1 MTYHDICQRLTP
13 LYGPQEAKAMT
24 RMLLEDLFS
33 LSFADILCGA
43 TEHLSDA
50 DTLRLQQSVARLLD
64 AEPLQYVTGTAFFCG
79 HLFHVAPGVL
89 IPRPET
95 EWIVDTAV
103 NLVTSSDNAD
113 TTAKVCSSA
122 VDGSSPR
129 ILDIGT
135 GSGCI
140 ATSISLALTDRHCH
154 TEAWDISEDALRI
167 AADNAKRLGAEVE
180 FRRRDALRLEDD
192 FSAEEKLEAEQGG
205 AEALRDSA
213 SWDIIVSNPPY
224 ICNREAADMHANVLR
239 HEPHLAL
246 FVPDTDPLLF
256 YRAIARYAMRS
267 LRKGGWLLFE
277 CNTLY
282 AHDTAQM
289 VSDMGFAT
297 SVVED
302 DCFGKPRFVKAQK

>member
-33 LSFADILCGA
+33 LSFADVLCGA
-43 TEHLSDA
+43 TEYLSDA

-79 HLFHVAPGVL
+79 HPFHVAPGVL

-103 NLVTSSDNAD
+103 NLVTSSA
-113 TTAKVCSSA
+113 
-122 VDGSSPR
+122 PR

-140 ATSISLALTDRHCH
+140 AISISLALADRHCH

-167 AADNAKRLGAEVE
+167 AADNAERLGADVK
-180 FRRRDALRLEDD
+180 FRRRDALRLEED
-192 FSAEEKLEAEQGG
+192 FPAEKNQGG
-205 AEALRDSA
+205 AEALSDTNA
-213 SWDIIVSNPPY
+213 AVESWDIIVSNPPY

-289 VSDMGFAT
+289 AADMGFAT

>member
-79 HLFHVAPGVL
+79 HPFHVAPGVL

-95 EWIVDTAV
+95 EWMVDTAV
-103 NLVTSSDNAD
+103 GIVTA
-113 TTAKVCSSA
+113 SA
-122 VDGSSPR
+122 PR

-140 ATSISLALTDRHCH
+140 ATSISLALVDKHCY

-167 AADNAKRLGAEVE
+167 AADNAERLGADVK
-180 FRRRDALRLEDD
+180 FRRRDALRLEED
-192 FSAEEKLEAEQGG
+192 FPAEENQSG
-205 AEALRDSA
+205 AEVLIADNASSA
-213 SWDIIVSNPPY
+213 SWDVIVSNPPY

-289 VSDMGFAT
+289 ASNMGFAT

>member
-13 LYGPQEAKAMT
+13 MYGPQEAKAMT
-24 RMLLEDLFS
+24 RLLLEDLFS

-79 HLFHVAPGVL
+79 HPFHVAPGVL

-103 NLVTSSDNAD
+103 NLVTSSA
-113 TTAKVCSSA
+113 
-122 VDGSSPR
+122 PR

-140 ATSISLALTDRHCH
+140 ATSISLALVDKHCY
-154 TEAWDISEDALRI
+154 TEAWDVSEDALRI
-167 AADNAKRLGAEVE
+167 AADNAERLGADVK
-180 FRRRDALRLEDD
+180 FRRRDALRLE
-192 FSAEEKLEAEQGG
+192 EEKSEEMRLEKEKGG
-205 AEALRDSA
+205 AEVLIADNASSA

-239 HEPHLAL
+239 HEPYLAL

-289 VSDMGFAT
+289 ASDMGFAT

>member
-13 LYGPQEAKAMT
+13 LYGQQEAKAMT
-24 RMLLEDLFS
+24 RLLLEDLFS

-50 DTLRLQQSVARLLD
+50 DTLRLQQSVDRLLD
-64 AEPLQYVTGTAFFCG
+64 AEPLQYVTGIAFFCD
-79 HLFHVAPGVL
+79 HPFHVAPGVL

-95 EWIVDTAV
+95 EWMVDTAV
-103 NLVTSSDNAD
+103 GLA
-113 TTAKVCSSA
+113 TASA
-122 VDGSSPR
+122 PR

-140 ATSISLALTDRHCH
+140 AISISLALADRHCH

-167 AADNAKRLGAEVE
+167 AADNAERLGADVK
-180 FRRRDALRLEDD
+180 FRRRDALRLEEN
-192 FSAEEKLEAEQGG
+192 FPAEENQGG
-205 AEALRDSA
+205 AEALSDTNA
-213 SWDIIVSNPPY
+213 AAESWDIIVSNPPY

-289 VSDMGFAT
+289 ASDMEFAT

>member
-1 MTYHDICQRLTP
+1 MIYHDICQRLTP

-79 HLFHVAPGVL
+79 HPFHVAPSVL

-103 NLVTSSDNAD
+103 GIVTSSA
-113 TTAKVCSSA
+113 
-122 VDGSSPR
+122 PR

-140 ATSISLALTDRHCH
+140 ATSISLALADRHCY

-167 AADNAKRLGAEVE
+167 AADNAERLGADVK
-180 FRRRDALRLEDD
+180 FRRRDALRLEED
-192 FSAEEKLEAEQGG
+192 FPTEKNQGG
-205 AEALRDSA
+205 AEALSDTNA
-213 SWDIIVSNPPY
+213 AAESWDIIVSNPPY

-256 YRAIARYAMRS
+256 YRAIARYSMRS

-289 VSDMGFAT
+289 ASNMGFAT

-302 DCFGKPRFVKAQK
+302 DCFGKLRFVKAQK

>member
-13 LYGPQEAKAMT
+13 LYGQQEAKAMT
-24 RMLLEDLFS
+24 RLLLEDLFS

-50 DTLRLQQSVARLLD
+50 DTLRLQQSMARLLD

-79 HLFHVAPGVL
+79 HPFHVAPGVL

-95 EWIVDTAV
+95 EWMVDTAV
-103 NLVTSSDNAD
+103 NLVM
-113 TTAKVCSSA
+113 SSA
-122 VDGSSPR
+122 PR

-140 ATSISLALTDRHCH
+140 ATSISLALADKHCY

-167 AADNAKRLGAEVE
+167 ATDNAERLGAEVK
-180 FRRRDALRLEDD
+180 FHRRDALRLEEDLP
-192 FSAEEKLEAEQGG
+192 AEENQGG
-205 AEALRDSA
+205 AEALSDTNA
-213 SWDIIVSNPPY
+213 AAESWDIIVSNPPY

-289 VSDMGFAT
+289 ASDMGFAT

>member
-13 LYGPQEAKAMT
+13 LYGQQEAKAMT

-50 DTLRLQQSVARLLD
+50 DTLRLQQSVVRLLD

-79 HLFHVAPGVL
+79 HPFHVAPGVL

-95 EWIVDTAV
+95 EWMVDTAV
-103 NLVTSSDNAD
+103 NLVTSSA
-113 TTAKVCSSA
+113 
-122 VDGSSPR
+122 PR

-140 ATSISLALTDRHCH
+140 AISISLALADRHCH

-167 AADNAKRLGAEVE
+167 ATDNAERLGADVK
-180 FRRRDALRLEDD
+180 FRRRDALRLE
-192 FSAEEKLEAEQGG
+192 EEKSEEMRLEKEKGG
-205 AEALRDSA
+205 ADVTSGLDAAE

-267 LRKGGWLLFE
+267 LRKGGWLFFE

-289 VSDMGFAT
+289 AADMGFAT

-302 DCFGKPRFVKAQK
+302 DCFGKPRFVKVQK

>member
-1 MTYHDICQRLTP
+1 
-13 LYGPQEAKAMT
+13 MT

-64 AEPLQYVTGTAFFCG
+64 SEPLQYVIGTAFFCG
-79 HLFHVAPGVL
+79 HPFHVAPGVL

-103 NLVTSSDNAD
+103 NLVTS
-113 TTAKVCSSA
+113 
-122 VDGSSPR
+122 GSSPR

-140 ATSISLALTDRHCH
+140 ATSISIALADKHCY

-205 AEALRDSA
+205 AEALSADNASSA

-282 AHDTAQM
+282 AHDTARM
-289 VSDMGFAT
+289 TLDMGFAT

>member
-1 MTYHDICQRLTP
+1 
-13 LYGPQEAKAMT
+13 MT

-64 AEPLQYVTGTAFFCG
+64 TEPLQYVTGKAFFCG
-79 HLFHVAPGVL
+79 HPFHVAPGVL

-103 NLVTSSDNAD
+103 NLVTSSA
-113 TTAKVCSSA
+113 
-122 VDGSSPR
+122 PR

-140 ATSISLALTDRHCH
+140 ATSISLALADRHCH

-167 AADNAKRLGAEVE
+167 AADNAERLGAEVK
-180 FRRRDALRLEDD
+180 FRRHDALRLEED
-192 FSAEEKLEAEQGG
+192 FPAEENQGG
-205 AEALRDSA
+205 AEALSDTNA
-213 SWDIIVSNPPY
+213 AAESWNIIVSNPPY

-256 YRAIARYAMRS
+256 YRAIARYSMRS

-289 VSDMGFAT
+289 AADMGFAT

>member
-13 LYGPQEAKAMT
+13 MYGPQEAKAMT
-24 RMLLEDLFS
+24 RMLLEDLFG

-79 HLFHVAPGVL
+79 HPFHVAPGVL

-103 NLVTSSDNAD
+103 NLVTSSA
-113 TTAKVCSSA
+113 
-122 VDGSSPR
+122 PR

-140 ATSISLALTDRHCH
+140 ATSISLALADRHCH

-167 AADNAKRLGAEVE
+167 AADNAERLGADVK
-180 FRRRDALRLEDD
+180 FRRRDALRLEED
-192 FSAEEKLEAEQGG
+192 FPAEENQGG
-205 AEALRDSA
+205 AEALSDTNA
-213 SWDIIVSNPPY
+213 AAESWDVIVSNPPY

-256 YRAIARYAMRS
+256 YRAIASYAMRS

-289 VSDMGFAT
+289 ASDMGFAT

>member
-64 AEPLQYVTGTAFFCG
+64 TEPLQYVTGKAFFCG
-79 HLFHVAPGVL
+79 HPFHVAPGVL

-103 NLVTSSDNAD
+103 NLVTSSA
-113 TTAKVCSSA
+113 
-122 VDGSSPR
+122 PR

-140 ATSISLALTDRHCH
+140 ATSISLALADRHCH

-167 AADNAKRLGAEVE
+167 AADNAERLGAEVK
-180 FRRRDALRLEDD
+180 FRRHDALRLEED
-192 FSAEEKLEAEQGG
+192 FPAEENQDG
-205 AEALRDSA
+205 AEALSDTNA
-213 SWDIIVSNPPY
+213 AAESWNIIVSNPPY

-277 CNTLY
+277 CNMLY

-289 VSDMGFAT
+289 ASDMGFAT

>member
-24 RMLLEDLFS
+24 RLLLEDLFS

-79 HLFHVAPGVL
+79 HPFHVAPGVL

-103 NLVTSSDNAD
+103 NLVT
-113 TTAKVCSSA
+113 TSA
-122 VDGSSPR
+122 PR

-140 ATSISLALTDRHCH
+140 ATSISLALADKHCY

-167 AADNAKRLGAEVE
+167 AADNAVRLGAEVK
-180 FRRRDALRLEDD
+180 FRRRDALRLE
-192 FSAEEKLEAEQGG
+192 EEKSEEIML
-205 AEALRDSA
+205 
-213 SWDIIVSNPPY
+213 DIIVSNPPY

-256 YRAIARYAMRS
+256 YRAIASYAMRS

-289 VSDMGFAT
+289 ALDMGFAT

>member
-1 MTYHDICQRLTP
+1 
-13 LYGPQEAKAMT
+13 MT

-79 HLFHVAPGVL
+79 HPFHVAPGVL

-95 EWIVDTAV
+95 EWIADTAV
-103 NLVTSSDNAD
+103 NLVM
-113 TTAKVCSSA
+113 SSA
-122 VDGSSPR
+122 PR

-140 ATSISLALTDRHCH
+140 ATSISLALADKHCY

-167 AADNAKRLGAEVE
+167 AADNAERLGADVK
-180 FRRRDALRLEDD
+180 FRRRDALRLEED
-192 FSAEEKLEAEQGG
+192 FPAEENQGG
-205 AEALRDSA
+205 AEALSDTNA
-213 SWDIIVSNPPY
+213 AAESWDIIVSNPPY

-289 VSDMGFAT
+289 ASDMGFAT

>member
-79 HLFHVAPGVL
+79 HPFHVAPGVL

-95 EWIVDTAV
+95 EWMVDTAV
-103 NLVTSSDNAD
+103 NLVM
-113 TTAKVCSSA
+113 SSA
-122 VDGSSPR
+122 PR

-140 ATSISLALTDRHCH
+140 ATSISLALADRHCY

-167 AADNAKRLGAEVE
+167 AADNAARLGAEVK
-180 FRRRDALRLEDD
+180 FRRRDALRLEED
-192 FSAEEKLEAEQGG
+192 FPAEENQGG
-205 AEALRDSA
+205 AEALSDTNA
-213 SWDIIVSNPPY
+213 AEPWDIIVSNPPY

-289 VSDMGFAT
+289 ASDMGFAK

-302 DCFGKPRFVKAQK
+302 DCFGKPRFVKAQKQ

>member
-13 LYGPQEAKAMT
+13 LYGLQEAKAMT

-79 HLFHVAPGVL
+79 HPFHVAPGVL

-95 EWIVDTAV
+95 EWMVDTAV
-103 NLVTSSDNAD
+103 GIA
-113 TTAKVCSSA
+113 TASA
-122 VDGSSPR
+122 PR

-140 ATSISLALTDRHCH
+140 AISISLALSDRHCH

-167 AADNAKRLGAEVE
+167 AADNAARLGAEVK
-180 FRRRDALRLEDD
+180 FRRRDALRLEED
-192 FSAEEKLEAEQGG
+192 FPAEENQGG
-205 AEALRDSA
+205 AEELSDTNAA
-213 SWDIIVSNPPY
+213 ETWDIIVSNPPY

-256 YRAIARYAMRS
+256 YSAIARYAMRS

-289 VSDMGFAT
+289 ASDMEFAT

>member
-50 DTLRLQQSVARLLD
+50 DTLRLQQSVDRLLD

-79 HLFHVAPGVL
+79 HPFHVAPGVL

-103 NLVTSSDNAD
+103 NLVTSSA
-113 TTAKVCSSA
+113 
-122 VDGSSPR
+122 PR

-140 ATSISLALTDRHCH
+140 ATSISLALADRHCH

-167 AADNAKRLGAEVE
+167 AADNAERLGADVK
-180 FRRRDALRLEDD
+180 FRRRDALRLEED
-192 FSAEEKLEAEQGG
+192 FPAEENQGR
-205 AEALRDSA
+205 AEALSDTNA
-213 SWDIIVSNPPY
+213 AAESWNIIVSNPPY

-277 CNTLY
+277 CNMLY

-289 VSDMGFAT
+289 ASDMGFAT

>member
-13 LYGPQEAKAMT
+13 MYGPQEAKAMT

-79 HLFHVAPGVL
+79 HPFHVAPGVL

-103 NLVTSSDNAD
+103 GIVTA
-113 TTAKVCSSA
+113 SA
-122 VDGSSPR
+122 PR

-140 ATSISLALTDRHCH
+140 ATSISLALVDKHCY

-167 AADNAKRLGAEVE
+167 AADNAERLGADVK
-180 FRRRDALRLEDD
+180 FRRRDALRLEED
-192 FSAEEKLEAEQGG
+192 FPAEENQSG
-205 AEALRDSA
+205 AEVLIADNASSA
-213 SWDIIVSNPPY
+213 SWDVIVSNPPY

-256 YRAIARYAMRS
+256 YRAIASYAMRS

-289 VSDMGFAT
+289 ASDMGFAT

>member
-1 MTYHDICQRLTP
+1 
-13 LYGPQEAKAMT
+13 MT

-64 AEPLQYVTGTAFFCG
+64 SEPLQYVTGTAFFCG
-79 HLFHVAPGVL
+79 HPFHVAPGVL

-103 NLVTSSDNAD
+103 NLVTSSA
-113 TTAKVCSSA
+113 
-122 VDGSSPR
+122 PR

-140 ATSISLALTDRHCH
+140 AISISLALADRHSH

-167 AADNAKRLGAEVE
+167 ATDNADRLGAEVK
-180 FRRRDALRLEDD
+180 FRRRDALRLEED
-192 FSAEEKLEAEQGG
+192 FPAEENQGG
-205 AEALRDSA
+205 AEVLIADNASSA

-239 HEPHLAL
+239 HEPPLAL
-246 FVPDTDPLLF
+246 VVPDTDPLLF

-282 AHDTAQM
+282 AHDTARM
-289 VSDMGFAT
+289 ASDMGFAT

-302 DCFGKPRFVKAQK
+302 DCFGKPRFVKAQKQ

>member
-24 RMLLEDLFS
+24 RLLLEDLFS

-79 HLFHVAPGVL
+79 HPFHVAPGVL

-103 NLVTSSDNAD
+103 NLVTA
-113 TTAKVCSSA
+113 SA
-122 VDGSSPR
+122 PR

-140 ATSISLALTDRHCH
+140 ATSISLALADKHCY

-167 AADNAKRLGAEVE
+167 AADNAERLGADVK
-180 FRRRDALRLEDD
+180 FRRRDALRLEED
-192 FSAEEKLEAEQGG
+192 FPAEENQGG
-205 AEALRDSA
+205 AEALSDSNA
-213 SWDIIVSNPPY
+213 AAESWDIIVSNPPY

-256 YRAIARYAMRS
+256 YRAIASYAMRS

-289 VSDMGFAT
+289 ALDMGFAT
-297 SVVED
+297 SIVED

>member
-24 RMLLEDLFS
+24 RLLLEDLFG

-79 HLFHVAPGVL
+79 HPFHVAPGVL

-103 NLVTSSDNAD
+103 NLVTSSA
-113 TTAKVCSSA
+113 
-122 VDGSSPR
+122 PR

-140 ATSISLALTDRHCH
+140 ATSISLALADRHCY

-167 AADNAKRLGAEVE
+167 AADNAERLGADVK
-180 FRRRDALRLEDD
+180 FRRRDALRLEED
-192 FSAEEKLEAEQGG
+192 FPAEENQGG
-205 AEALRDSA
+205 AEALSDTNAAA
-213 SWDIIVSNPPY
+213 SWDIIASNPPY

-256 YRAIARYAMRS
+256 YRAIARYSMRN

-289 VSDMGFAT
+289 ASDMGFAT

-302 DCFGKPRFVKAQK
+302 DCFGKPRFVKAQKQ

>member
-64 AEPLQYVTGTAFFCG
+64 SEPLQYVTGTAFFCG
-79 HLFHVAPGVL
+79 HPFHVAPGVL

-95 EWIVDTAV
+95 EWMVDTAV
-103 NLVTSSDNAD
+103 GIA
-113 TTAKVCSSA
+113 TASA
-122 VDGSSPR
+122 PR

-140 ATSISLALTDRHCH
+140 ATSISLALADKHCH

-167 AADNAKRLGAEVE
+167 ATDNAERLGAEVK
-180 FRRRDALRLEDD
+180 FRRRDALRLEED
-192 FSAEEKLEAEQGG
+192 FPAEENQGG
-205 AEALRDSA
+205 AEALNDTNA
-213 SWDIIVSNPPY
+213 AAESWDIIVSNPPY

-256 YRAIARYAMRS
+256 YRAIARYAMRN

-289 VSDMGFAT
+289 ASDMGFAT

>member
-13 LYGPQEAKAMT
+13 LYGQQEAKAIT

-50 DTLRLQQSVARLLD
+50 DTMRLQQSVDRLLD

-79 HLFHVAPGVL
+79 HPFHVAPGVL

-95 EWIVDTAV
+95 EWIVDTSV
-103 NLVTSSDNAD
+103 NLVTSSA
-113 TTAKVCSSA
+113 
-122 VDGSSPR
+122 PR

-140 ATSISLALTDRHCH
+140 ATSISLALADKHSY

-167 AADNAKRLGAEVE
+167 AADNAARLGAEVK
-180 FRRRDALRLEDD
+180 FRRRDALRLE
-192 FSAEEKLEAEQGG
+192 EEKSEEMRLEEEKGG
-205 AEALRDSA
+205 AEVLIADNASSA

-289 VSDMGFAT
+289 ALDMGFAT

>member
-79 HLFHVAPGVL
+79 HPFHVAPGVL

-103 NLVTSSDNAD
+103 NLVM
-113 TTAKVCSSA
+113 SSA
-122 VDGSSPR
+122 PR

-140 ATSISLALTDRHCH
+140 ATSISLALADKHCY

-167 AADNAKRLGAEVE
+167 AADNAARLGAEVK
-180 FRRRDALRLEDD
+180 FRRRDALRLEKDLP
-192 FSAEEKLEAEQGG
+192 AEERLEAEQGG

-239 HEPHLAL
+239 YEPHLAL

-289 VSDMGFAT
+289 ASDMGFAK

>member
-1 MTYHDICQRLTP
+1 MIYHDICQRLTP

-79 HLFHVAPGVL
+79 HPFHVAPGVL

-95 EWIVDTAV
+95 EWMVDTAV
-103 NLVTSSDNAD
+103 GIVTA
-113 TTAKVCSSA
+113 SA
-122 VDGSSPR
+122 PR

-140 ATSISLALTDRHCH
+140 ATSISLALVDKHCY

-167 AADNAKRLGAEVE
+167 AADNAERLGADVK
-180 FRRRDALRLEDD
+180 FRRRDALRLEED
-192 FSAEEKLEAEQGG
+192 FPAEENQGG
-205 AEALRDSA
+205 AEVLSDTNAA
-213 SWDIIVSNPPY
+213 AESWDIIVSNPPY

-289 VSDMGFAT
+289 ASDMGFAT

>member
-79 HLFHVAPGVL
+79 HPFHVAPGVL

-95 EWIVDTAV
+95 EWMVDTAV
-103 NLVTSSDNAD
+103 GIA
-113 TTAKVCSSA
+113 TASA
-122 VDGSSPR
+122 PR

-140 ATSISLALTDRHCH
+140 AISISLALADRHCY

-167 AADNAKRLGAEVE
+167 AADNAERLGAEVK
-180 FRRRDALRLEDD
+180 FRRRDALRLEED
-192 FSAEEKLEAEQGG
+192 FSAEERLEAEQGG
-205 AEALRDSA
+205 AEALSDTNA
-213 SWDIIVSNPPY
+213 AEPWDIIVSNPPY
-224 ICNREAADMHANVLR
+224 ICNREAADMYANVLR

-256 YRAIARYAMRS
+256 YRAIARYAMRN

-289 VSDMGFAT
+289 ASDMGFAT

>member
-13 LYGPQEAKAMT
+13 LYGLQEAKAMT
-24 RMLLEDLFS
+24 RLLLEDLFS

-50 DTLRLQQSVARLLD
+50 DSLRLQQSVDRILD
-64 AEPLQYVTGTAFFCG
+64 AEPLQYVTGIAFFCG
-79 HLFHVAPGVL
+79 HPFHVAPGVL

-95 EWIVDTAV
+95 EWMVDTAA
-103 NLVTSSDNAD
+103 NLVM
-113 TTAKVCSSA
+113 SSA
-122 VDGSSPR
+122 PR

-140 ATSISLALTDRHCH
+140 ATSMSLALADKHCY

-167 AADNAKRLGAEVE
+167 AADNAERLGADVK
-180 FRRRDALRLEDD
+180 FRRRDALRLEEN
-192 FSAEEKLEAEQGG
+192 FLAEENQGG
-205 AEALRDSA
+205 AEALSDTNA
-213 SWDIIVSNPPY
+213 AAESWDIIVSNPPY

-289 VSDMGFAT
+289 ASDMGFVT

>member
-1 MTYHDICQRLTP
+1 
-13 LYGPQEAKAMT
+13 MT

-33 LSFADILCGA
+33 LSFADVLCGA

-79 HLFHVAPGVL
+79 HPFHVAPGVL

-103 NLVTSSDNAD
+103 GIVTA
-113 TTAKVCSSA
+113 SA
-122 VDGSSPR
+122 PR

-140 ATSISLALTDRHCH
+140 ATSISLALVDKHCY

-167 AADNAKRLGAEVE
+167 AADNAERLGADVE
-180 FRRRDALRLEDD
+180 FRRRDALRLEED
-192 FSAEEKLEAEQGG
+192 FPAEENQGG
-205 AEALRDSA
+205 AEALSADNASTA
-213 SWDIIVSNPPY
+213 SWDIVVSNPPY
-224 ICNREAADMHANVLR
+224 ICNCEAADMHANVLR

-256 YRAIARYAMRS
+256 YRAIASYAMRS

-282 AHDTAQM
+282 AHDTARM
-289 VSDMGFAT
+289 VSDMGFAK

>member
-1 MTYHDICQRLTP
+1 
-13 LYGPQEAKAMT
+13 MT
-24 RMLLEDLFS
+24 RLLLEDLFS

-50 DTLRLQQSVARLLD
+50 DTLRLQQSVDRLLD

-79 HLFHVAPGVL
+79 HPFHVAPGVL

-103 NLVTSSDNAD
+103 NLVTSSA
-113 TTAKVCSSA
+113 
-122 VDGSSPR
+122 PR

-140 ATSISLALTDRHCH
+140 ATSISLALADRHCY

-167 AADNAKRLGAEVE
+167 AADNAERLGADVK
-180 FRRRDALRLEDD
+180 FRRRDALRLEED
-192 FSAEEKLEAEQGG
+192 FPAEENQSG
-205 AEALRDSA
+205 AEVLIADNASSA

-289 VSDMGFAT
+289 ASDMGFAT

>member
-1 MTYHDICQRLTP
+1 
-13 LYGPQEAKAMT
+13 MT

-79 HLFHVAPGVL
+79 HPFHVAPGVL

-103 NLVTSSDNAD
+103 NLVTSSA
-113 TTAKVCSSA
+113 
-122 VDGSSPR
+122 PR

-140 ATSISLALTDRHCH
+140 ATSISLALVDKHCY

-167 AADNAKRLGAEVE
+167 ATDNADRLGVDVK
-180 FRRRDALRLEDD
+180 FRRRDALRLEED
-192 FSAEEKLEAEQGG
+192 FPAEENQGG
-205 AEALRDSA
+205 AEALSDTNA
-213 SWDIIVSNPPY
+213 AAESWDIISSNPPY

-289 VSDMGFAT
+289 AADMGFDT

>member
-50 DTLRLQQSVARLLD
+50 DTLRLQQSVDRLLD

-79 HLFHVAPGVL
+79 HPFHVAPGVL

-103 NLVTSSDNAD
+103 NLVTSSA
-113 TTAKVCSSA
+113 
-122 VDGSSPR
+122 PR

-140 ATSISLALTDRHCH
+140 ATSISLALADRHCH

-167 AADNAKRLGAEVE
+167 AADNAERLGADVK
-180 FRRRDALRLEDD
+180 FRRRDALRLEED
-192 FSAEEKLEAEQGG
+192 FPAEENQGG
-205 AEALRDSA
+205 AEALSDTNA
-213 SWDIIVSNPPY
+213 AAESWNIIVSNPPY

-239 HEPHLAL
+239 HEPHFAL

-277 CNTLY
+277 CNMLY

-289 VSDMGFAT
+289 ASDMGFAT

>member
-79 HLFHVAPGVL
+79 HPFHVAPGVL

-103 NLVTSSDNAD
+103 NLVTSSA
-113 TTAKVCSSA
+113 
-122 VDGSSPR
+122 PR

-140 ATSISLALTDRHCH
+140 ATSISLALVDKHCY

-167 AADNAKRLGAEVE
+167 ATDNADRLGVDVK
-180 FRRRDALRLEDD
+180 FRRRDALRLEED
-192 FSAEEKLEAEQGG
+192 FPAEENQGG
-205 AEALRDSA
+205 AEALSDTNA
-213 SWDIIVSNPPY
+213 AAESWDIISSNPPY

-289 VSDMGFAT
+289 AADMGFDT

>member
-1 MTYHDICQRLTP
+1 
-13 LYGPQEAKAMT
+13 MT
-24 RMLLEDLFS
+24 RLLLEDLFS

-79 HLFHVAPGVL
+79 HSFHVAPGVL

-103 NLVTSSDNAD
+103 NLVTA
-113 TTAKVCSSA
+113 SA
-122 VDGSSPR
+122 PR

-140 ATSISLALTDRHCH
+140 ATSISLALADKHCY

-167 AADNAKRLGAEVE
+167 AADNAERLGADVK
-180 FRRRDALRLEDD
+180 FRRRDALRLE
-192 FSAEEKLEAEQGG
+192 EEKSEEMRL
-205 AEALRDSA
+205 
-213 SWDIIVSNPPY
+213 DIIVSNPPY

-256 YRAIARYAMRS
+256 YRAIASYAMRS

-289 VSDMGFAT
+289 ALDMGFAT

>member
-33 LSFADILCGA
+33 LSFADVLCGA

-79 HLFHVAPGVL
+79 HPFHVAPGVL

-103 NLVTSSDNAD
+103 NLVM
-113 TTAKVCSSA
+113 SSA
-122 VDGSSPR
+122 PR

-140 ATSISLALTDRHCH
+140 ATSISLALANRHCY

-167 AADNAKRLGAEVE
+167 AADNAERLGADVK
-180 FRRRDALRLEDD
+180 FRRRDALRLEED
-192 FSAEEKLEAEQGG
+192 FPAEENQGG
-205 AEALRDSA
+205 AEALSDTNA
-213 SWDIIVSNPPY
+213 AAESWDIIVSNPPY

-239 HEPHLAL
+239 HEPHIAL

-256 YRAIARYAMRS
+256 YRAIASYAMRS
-267 LRKGGWLLFE
+267 LRKEGWLLFE

-289 VSDMGFAT
+289 ALDMGFAT

>member
-64 AEPLQYVTGTAFFCG
+64 SEPLQYVTGTAFFCG
-79 HLFHVAPGVL
+79 HPFHVAPGVL

-103 NLVTSSDNAD
+103 NLVA
-113 TTAKVCSSA
+113 SSA
-122 VDGSSPR
+122 PR

-140 ATSISLALTDRHCH
+140 AISISLALADRHCH

-167 AADNAKRLGAEVE
+167 ATDNAERLGAEVK
-180 FRRRDALRLEDD
+180 FRRRDALRLEED
-192 FSAEEKLEAEQGG
+192 FPAEENQGG
-205 AEALRDSA
+205 AEVLIADNASSA

-282 AHDTAQM
+282 AHDTARM
-289 VSDMGFAT
+289 ASDMGFAT

-302 DCFGKPRFVKAQK
+302 DCFGKPRFVKAQKQ

>member
-79 HLFHVAPGVL
+79 HPFHVAPGVL

-103 NLVTSSDNAD
+103 GLVTSSA
-113 TTAKVCSSA
+113 
-122 VDGSSPR
+122 PR

-140 ATSISLALTDRHCH
+140 ATSISLALADRHCH

-167 AADNAKRLGAEVE
+167 AADNAERLGAEVK
-180 FRRRDALRLEDD
+180 FRRHDALRLEED
-192 FSAEEKLEAEQGG
+192 FPAEENQGG
-205 AEALRDSA
+205 AEALSDTNA
-213 SWDIIVSNPPY
+213 AAESWDIIVSNPPY

-256 YRAIARYAMRS
+256 YRAIARYSMRS

-282 AHDTAQM
+282 AHDTARM
-289 VSDMGFAT
+289 AADMGFAK

>member
-1 MTYHDICQRLTP
+1 
-13 LYGPQEAKAMT
+13 MT
-24 RMLLEDLFS
+24 RMLLEDLFC

-50 DTLRLQQSVARLLD
+50 DTLRLQQSVDRLLD
-64 AEPLQYVTGTAFFCG
+64 SEPLQYVTGTAFFCG
-79 HLFHVAPGVL
+79 HPFHVAPGVL

-103 NLVTSSDNAD
+103 NLVTS
-113 TTAKVCSSA
+113 
-122 VDGSSPR
+122 GSSPR

-140 ATSISLALTDRHCH
+140 ATSISIALVDKHSY

-167 AADNAKRLGAEVE
+167 AADNAARLGADVE
-180 FRRRDALRLEDD
+180 FRRRDALSLEED
-192 FSAEEKLEAEQGG
+192 FSTEERLEAEQGG

-282 AHDTAQM
+282 AHDTARM
-289 VSDMGFAT
+289 TLDMGFAA

>member
-79 HLFHVAPGVL
+79 HPFHVAPGVL

-103 NLVTSSDNAD
+103 NLVTA
-113 TTAKVCSSA
+113 SA
-122 VDGSSPR
+122 PR

-140 ATSISLALTDRHCH
+140 ATSISLALVDKHCY

-167 AADNAKRLGAEVE
+167 AADNAERLGADVK
-180 FRRRDALRLEDD
+180 FRRRDALRLEED
-192 FSAEEKLEAEQGG
+192 FPAEENQSG
-205 AEALRDSA
+205 AEVLIADNASSA
-213 SWDIIVSNPPY
+213 SWDVIVSNPPY

-289 VSDMGFAT
+289 ASDMGFAT

>member
-79 HLFHVAPGVL
+79 HPFHVAPGVL

-95 EWIVDTAV
+95 EWMVDTAV
-103 NLVTSSDNAD
+103 GIA
-113 TTAKVCSSA
+113 TASA
-122 VDGSSPR
+122 PR

-140 ATSISLALTDRHCH
+140 ATSISLALADKHCH

-167 AADNAKRLGAEVE
+167 ATDNAERLGAEVK
-180 FRRRDALRLEDD
+180 FRRRDALRLEED
-192 FSAEEKLEAEQGG
+192 FPAEENQVG
-205 AEALRDSA
+205 AEALNDTNA
-213 SWDIIVSNPPY
+213 AAESWDIIVSNPPY

-289 VSDMGFAT
+289 ASDMGFAT

>member
-1 MTYHDICQRLTP
+1 MTYHDICQRLIP

-50 DTLRLQQSVARLLD
+50 DALRLQQSVDRLLD

-79 HLFHVAPGVL
+79 HPFHVAPGVL

-103 NLVTSSDNAD
+103 NLVTSSA
-113 TTAKVCSSA
+113 
-122 VDGSSPR
+122 PR

-140 ATSISLALTDRHCH
+140 ATSISLALADKHCY

-167 AADNAKRLGAEVE
+167 AADNAERLGADVK
-180 FRRRDALRLEDD
+180 FRRRDALRLEED
-192 FSAEEKLEAEQGG
+192 FPAEENQGG
-205 AEALRDSA
+205 AEVLIADNASSA

-282 AHDTAQM
+282 AHVTAQM
-289 VSDMGFAT
+289 TLDMGFAK

>member
-13 LYGPQEAKAMT
+13 LYGQQEAKAMT

-79 HLFHVAPGVL
+79 HPFHVAPGVL

-103 NLVTSSDNAD
+103 NLVTSSA
-113 TTAKVCSSA
+113 
-122 VDGSSPR
+122 PR

-140 ATSISLALTDRHCH
+140 ATSMSLALADRHCH

-167 AADNAKRLGAEVE
+167 ATDNAERLGAEVK
-180 FRRRDALRLEDD
+180 FRRRDALRLEED
-192 FSAEEKLEAEQGG
+192 FPAEENQGG
-205 AEALRDSA
+205 AEVLIADNASSA

-289 VSDMGFAT
+289 ASEMGFAT